1 MKFRPV
7 GKSILIRKV
16 RIYMTQL
23 TFHELQSY
31 LALKYKEGRT
41 SSALFMKL
49 VEEIGEVAEVLNQL
63 EGRKENTGNASLEK
77 ELVDVI
83 HYAVAIASINE
94 IDLTSAILKK
104 DKQAAM
110 KYNQSPNLEEY
121 LVVHNKEDQIKDS
134 FAE

>member
-1 MKFRPV
+1 
-7 GKSILIRKV
+7 
-16 RIYMTQL
+16 MTQL

-63 EGRKENTGNASLEK
+63 EGRKENTGNPSLEK

-94 IDLTSAILKK
+94 IDLTSAIIEK
-104 DKQAAM
+104 DKQAAL
-110 KYNQSPNLEEY
+110 KYDQSPNLEEY
-121 LVVHNKEDQIKDS
+121 LVVHKKEDLQNKK
-134 FAE
+134 

>member
-1 MKFRPV
+1 
-7 GKSILIRKV
+7 
-16 RIYMTQL
+16 MTQL

-63 EGRKENTGNASLEK
+63 EGRKENTGNTSLEK

-94 IDLTSAILKK
+94 IDLTSAILEK

-121 LVVHNKEDQIKDS
+121 LVVHNKEDQIKGS